1 LSADLKLSSNCRE
14 FSASSG
20 FIARLDFGELA
31 RWGRMEEQ
39 IRESRCEIRIALTEI
54 RALSFLESRLSNL
67 ALTLLVLG
75 VLADDANDTA
85 TVNHLALV
93 ADRLY

>member
-1 LSADLKLSSNCRE
+1 LGLVWLAESGDRCRAADLKLLSNCRE

-31 RWGRMEEQ
+31 RWGRVD
-39 IRESRCEIRIALTEI
+39 
-54 RALSFLESRLSNL
+54 RARNQKAKTFCSFSL
-67 ALTLLVLG
+67 ALPLLVLG
-75 VLADDANDTA
+75 VLADDANDA
-85 TVNHLALV
+85 AAMNHLALV

>member
-1 LSADLKLSSNCRE
+1 MALV
-14 FSASSG
+14 SSG

-31 RWGRMEEQ
+31 RWGRMGEAE
-39 IRESRCEIRIALTEI
+39 IRGARFENREIRISHLAP
-54 RALSFLESRLSNL
+54 RFL
-67 ALTLLVLG
+67 ALALLVLG

-93 ADRLY
+93 ADLLY